1 MAQGPAIDWRLF
13 PSLTAL
19 RAFEAAAR
27 LQSFSLAARELNVT
41 HAAVAQQVRGLE
53 DHLGRE
59 LLFRAGRGL
68 ALSPEGIRLAAALA
82 EGFGAIAKGLAEV
95 QAATPGALRVTLTAA
110 FAANWLMPRLG
121 RFWKAH
127 PEIEVSLNPEKQLVD
142 LRRAGIDIGIRFGN
156 GKWPGLEAEFLVAAD
171 YVIVAAPQFLAG
183 RQGMSRAEL
192 STLPWVIAE
201 DWPETQIWLKGFGIK
216 PDVREITEVPTED
229 LGLSA
234 ARAGLGLYVEAE
246 ALVAQDIANGSLS
259 VVERLKDDSLA
270 YYMVTRPGP
279 KRPEIKAFMR
289 WLKSVV

>member
-1 MAQGPAIDWRLF
+1 MIDWRSF

-59 LLFRAGRGL
+59 LLYRAGRGM
-68 ALSPEGIRLAAALA
+68 ALTPEGAKLSAAVA
-82 EGFGAIAKGLAEV
+82 EGFRLIGQALGEV
-95 QAATPGALRVTLTAA
+95 AGSGPGAAVRVTLTAA

-121 RFWKAH
+121 GFWKAH
-127 PEIEVSLNPEKQLVD
+127 PEIELSLNPEKRVVD
-142 LRRAGIDIGIRFGN
+142 LRREGIDIGIRFGN
-156 GKWPGLEAEFLVAAD
+156 GKWPGLDVEFLTAAD
-171 YVIVAAPQFLAG
+171 YVIVAAPELLAG
-183 RQGMSRAEL
+183 RRNLGNAEMSAM
-192 STLPWVIAE
+192 PWVMAE
-201 DWPETQIWLKGFGIK
+201 DWPETLTWLRGFGLK
-216 PDVREITEVPTED
+216 PDAMNITDVPTED

-246 ALVAQDIANGSLS
+246 ALVGHDVENGTLEI
-259 VVERLKDDSLA
+259 VGRLEDDSLA

-279 KRPEIKAFMR
+279 KRPELKAFMR
-289 WLKSVV
+289 WLKAAV